1 MSAQETIIRTKKNNE
16 YMKKKECVQCHKEMT
31 ESYGNEAWSAP
42 FCNYPECP
50 NYGLLQRGDDCDI
63 TKEEREKGIDISEL
77 IKE

>member
-1 MSAQETIIRTKKNNE
+1 MKNTPTDLVERLKNE
-16 YMKKKECVQCHKEMT
+16 YMKKKECVQCHKEKT

-63 TKEEREKGIDISEL
+63 TKEEREKGIDINEL
-77 IKE
+77 IK